1 MLVINIATQPMKIEL
16 TPQHASLDLQTTKSQ
31 VQINSQSA
39 RVEIS
44 QPKGQLEI
52 DQTQFRYAYGKKD
65 MKDFIRDFAQEG
77 RQAAMQAIAS
87 IAANGDRLANIS
99 SRENTIAAMSAE
111 STIKPVG
118 ELTWVSVPP
127 ADIKYTPH
135 YPVTNVADGNLNL
148 SWQMGTVQGT
158 YQPSKMNLDVVQYPT
173 IKMWTTQNKVDT
185 MA

>member
-31 VQINSQSA
+31 VEISSQPA
-39 RVEIS
+39 KVEIS
-44 QPKGQLEI
+44 QPKGELEI
-52 DQTQFRYAYGKKD
+52 DQTSFRYAYGKKD

-77 RQAAMQAIAS
+77 RQAAMQAIAR
-87 IAANGDRLANIS
+87 IAADGDRLANIS

-127 ADIKYTPH
+127 PDIKYTPN
-135 YPVTNVADGNLNL
+135 YPTTDVADAKL
-148 SWQMGTVQGT
+148 SVAWKMGTVQGT

-173 IKMWTTQNKVDT
+173 IKMWTTQNTVDT